1 MKNKN
6 VYKFFN
12 QKIQRLLCTKKKLF
26 FSKYYKWTWFDIFLF
41 VSPFYFEITLSER
54 KKMENQYTLFLWKT
68 HIPLSGTK
76 EVTFWP
82 ISSHYLN
89 ISDGWTTTS
98 WATFPI
104 QLCRRRHNHYHPL
117 FICKYVFSIPIYVYF
132 LYLPELKWGFYMKT
146 FFHVWLCASSC
157 GP

>member
-1 MKNKN
+1 MNLIRYFSICVTFLFWN
-6 VYKFFN
+6 Y
-12 QKIQRLLCTKKKLF
+12 TEWAKKKC
-26 FSKYYKWTWFDIFLF
+26 K
-41 VSPFYFEITLSER
+41 
-54 KKMENQYTLFLWKT
+54 NQYTLFLWKT

-132 LYLPELKWGFYMKT
+132 LYLPSLNRAFTWKRFSMYGFVHLHMAHRDCCRVNCSQKT
-146 FFHVWLCASSC
+146 FGYSWPEIAWFMCRI
-157 GP
+157 